1 MMSDFKG
8 VWSRHV
14 GKIRRQRRRVC
25 ALAIDDGGADD
36 TESLKVGWE
45 SLRNL
50 VLECGQ
56 RTLDVSQ
63 YAQLYPGKKY
73 GSYSSF

>member
-1 MMSDFKG
+1 MGIRKILDNGEGGNMSDWHLVTCMVFNEFNG
-8 VWSRHV
+8 V
-14 GKIRRQRRRVC
+14 
-25 ALAIDDGGADD
+25 
-36 TESLKVGWE
+36 ESLKTG
-45 SLRNL
+45 RNL